1 MELLGKK
8 PLRLEGVVDFQWSPA
23 APIFAVY
30 QPEQGGG
37 NQPARVS
44 LWSVPEMQEIR
55 QKNLFSVSEVRLF
68 WHPQGE
74 YMCVKVDRFTK
85 TKKTTYTGFELFRVN
100 EKECPMEVL
109 ELENKNEKIVAFA
122 WEPNGHRFCIVHGD
136 GPRPDV
142 SFYTMR
148 DGNSSKVKHLKTLK
162 QKTVTGVYWSPQ
174 GKNLILAGL
183 KSMNGQLEFFNADEM
198 ETLATA
204 EHFMCTDVD
213 WDPTGRYVAT
223 SVMSVPMENGFNM
236 WSFNGKLLYRVP
248 RDRFFQFLWRPRPP
262 TLLTAEQEREI
273 QANLKK
279 YSKRYEELDE
289 SLTAQADTES
299 LTRRAALLEEWKAW
313 LEGKRKEMEKPEFKA
328 ALARLQPPRP
338 AAQQVEE
345 VEVDVEELI
354 GVTEEVLHFGTGKM
368 Q

>member
-1 MELLGKK
+1 
-8 PLRLEGVVDFQWSPA
+8 
-23 APIFAVY
+23 
-30 QPEQGGG
+30 
-37 NQPARVS
+37 
-44 LWSVPEMQEIR
+44 MQEIR

-74 YMCVKVDRFTK
+74 YLCVKVDRFTK

-109 ELENKNEKIVAFA
+109 ELENKSEKIVAFA
-122 WEPNGHRFCIVHGD
+122 WEPNGHRFCVVHGD

-148 DGNSSKVKHLKTLK
+148 DGNNCKVKHVKTLK
-162 QKTVTGVYWSPQ
+162 GKTVNGVYWSPQ
-174 GKNLILAGL
+174 GRNLVLAGL
-183 KSMNGQLEFFNADEM
+183 KTMNGQLEFFNADEM

-204 EHFMCTDVD
+204 EHFMCTDID

-223 SVMSVPMENGFNM
+223 SVTSSVPMENGFNM
-236 WSFNGKLLYRVP
+236 WSFNGKMQYRAP

-262 TLLTAEQEREI
+262 TLLSAEQEREI

-279 YSKRYEELDE
+279 YGKRYEELDE

-299 LTRRAALLEEWKAW
+299 VSRRAALMEEWKAW
-313 LEGKRKEMEKPEFKA
+313 LEAKRLEAERPENKA
-328 ALARLQPPRP
+328 ALARITPPKP
-338 AAQQVEE
+338 AAEAHVEE

-354 GVTEEVLHFGTGKM
+354 NVTEEVLHFGTGKM